1 MEKIVYQI
9 DSKGYYMYPVK
20 AYEDPLNPGKYLI
33 PRGCVEQQPP
43 DVSVGKIAH
52 WNGDGWEEVAIP
64 GESPSTEYATYDTL
78 AEYFRKGVNSY
89 DQ

>member
-43 DVSVGKIAH
+43 DVSPGNIAR
-52 WNGDGWEEVAIP
+52 WNGQWDEVEIP
-64 GESPSTEYATYDTL
+64 SGPASSIQYATYDEIWKYYT
-78 AEYFRKGVNSY
+78 EGV
-89 DQ
+89 QEA